1 MKKNIYLLACIL
13 LITSC
18 DSHDPSSI
26 TNTEKVDWSNDKY
39 CSVSVDTKFIDNLI
53 QNMTLEQKI
62 GQIIMPDIDEVTPED
77 ARKYQLGTFLN
88 GGGKFPNK
96 NKNSSV
102 EDWKKL
108 SEEFYN
114 ASPVVNGV
122 LIPILWGT
130 DAVHGHNNVIG
141 ATIFP
146 HNIGL
151 GSTMNPDLIKNIG
164 EAVAKEVLST
174 GIPWTFAP
182 TIAVPQNDLW
192 GRTYEGYSENPE
204 LVSMLGEAMILG
216 LQGEGDSFLDDNH
229 VLATAKHFLGD
240 GGTKDGI
247 DQGNTIINE
256 QELRD
261 IHGEPY
267 FAAIGS
273 CIQTVMASFNS
284 WNGEKAHGSDYLLQN
299 ILREQMGFDGLVV
312 GDWNGHGQV
321 PGCSKEN
328 CPQSFNAGVDIFMAP
343 DEWKPLYENTL
354 DQARNGQISI
364 ERLDEAVK
372 NILSVKYLLGMF
384 DGRKPHLYPYNYIG
398 DNKHRAIA
406 RQAVRESIVL
416 LKNNNNTLPIKSG
429 KHILVIGDSA
439 NKITKHMGG
448 WTITWQG
455 RENQNSEFPNSKS
468 IYEAIK
474 LKTENNGG
482 SAEFSNS
489 SDYEKKPDVVIFVY
503 GEDPYAEG
511 DGDRKH
517 IFYENQDKRFLKYMR
532 EIADKKIPSVSLF
545 ISGRPLIVNEEIN
558 LSDSFVQLWLPG
570 TAIEGITDV
579 IFTNKNNEINFDF
592 KGKLSY
598 SWPKFSHQ
606 TELNYGDKEYDP
618 LFPYGFGLTY
628 ADENYRDTINIK
640 ETIPQRDEITLFL
653 GSAYPSYKEIISYYD
668 SDKNEQIYEGI
679 SADIYKNEKAGILIS
694 KFDYK
699 KQDDAKRIDFGKKN
713 TMKFWEISSG
723 SSEDLSYMKN
733 GSLELILKP
742 QSSSDKKIE
751 LVIQCSK
758 DVNQINISGTKE
770 CYKAF
775 DLSNLLIDE
784 PIGVWKKITMPF
796 SCLNNDNFEIS
807 SITSRAKLATSG
819 DWVVDIHSIKYLN
832 NMEMKTCKLL
842 SEDYE

>member
-1 MKKNIYLLACIL
+1 MKKNIYLLAYIL

-151 GSTMNPDLIKNIG
+151 GSTMNPDLIKKIG

-204 LVSMLGEAMILG
+204 LVSMLGEAMIIG

-256 QELRD
+256 HKLRD

-398 DNKHRAIA
+398 DSKHRAIA

-474 LKTENNGG
+474 LKAENNGG

-558 LSDSFVQLWLPG
+558 LSES
-570 TAIEGITDV
+570 
-579 IFTNKNNEINFDF
+579 
-592 KGKLSY
+592 
-598 SWPKFSHQ
+598 
-606 TELNYGDKEYDP
+606 
-618 LFPYGFGLTY
+618 
-628 ADENYRDTINIK
+628 
-640 ETIPQRDEITLFL
+640 
-653 GSAYPSYKEIISYYD
+653 
-668 SDKNEQIYEGI
+668 
-679 SADIYKNEKAGILIS
+679 
-694 KFDYK
+694 
-699 KQDDAKRIDFGKKN
+699 
-713 TMKFWEISSG
+713 
-723 SSEDLSYMKN
+723 
-733 GSLELILKP
+733 
-742 QSSSDKKIE
+742 
-751 LVIQCSK
+751 
-758 DVNQINISGTKE
+758 
-770 CYKAF
+770 
-775 DLSNLLIDE
+775 
-784 PIGVWKKITMPF
+784 
-796 SCLNNDNFEIS
+796 
-807 SITSRAKLATSG
+807 
-819 DWVVDIHSIKYLN
+819 
-832 NMEMKTCKLL
+832 
-842 SEDYE
+842 

>member
-1 MKKNIYLLACIL
+1 MKKNIYLLAYIL

-468 IYEAIK
+468 IFEAIK
-474 LKTENNGG
+474 LKAENNGG

-579 IFTNKNNEINFDF
+579 IFTNINNEINYDF

-598 SWPKFSHQ
+598 SWPKFSYQ
-606 TELNYGDKEYDP
+606 TKLNYGDEEYDP

-628 ADENYRDTINIK
+628 ADENYLDSINIK
-640 ETIPQRDEITLFL
+640 ETVPQRDEITLFL

-742 QSSSDKKIE
+742 QSLSDKKIE

-758 DVNQINISGTKE
+758 NVNQINISGTKE

-775 DLSNLLIDE
+775 DLSSLLKDE
-784 PIGVWKKITMPF
+784 SLGVWKKITMPF
-796 SCLNNDNFEIS
+796 SCLNNDSFEIS

-832 NMEMKTCKLL
+832 NMEIKTCKLL